1 MGRTAESKLERADF
15 LNATATKIRKKDAES
30 ARELDALAR
39 IQRRA
44 AIRQLK
50 TRPKKRKASSRLV
63 LGD

>member
-15 LNATATKIRKKDAES
+15 LNVKATKIRKKDAES

-39 IQRRA
+39 VQRKA

-50 TRPKKRKASSRLV
+50 TKPKKRNTAGRLV